1 MWKTFLAVVSWLL
14 VSTSAYAAYTG
25 LLVESQTA
33 TSISGKIVWVC
44 TYDVLGQRVQVVQ
57 EKVCETTKQFE

>member
-1 MWKTFLAVVSWLL
+1 MSLRIAVATAGLCLA
-14 VSTSAYAAYTG
+14 TAAQAAYTG
-25 LLVESQTA
+25 LLVESHTA
-33 TSISGKIVWVC
+33 TSISGKVVWVC